1 MYLGLKGETERLI
14 RAIAGKTGDHTYQ
27 VPRLDVSTHA
37 WNTIEHDHHEIHAGS
52 SFSAYYSRTT
62 DATDAHRSG
71 IYLLTPDTAKEL
83 HFVVEFSASFA
94 AFFSICEGVTIDL
107 NEGTNGVAIYNRDRN
122 STKTSVA
129 KDNATAHTANKVTT
143 FTEAEIAA
151 ANFAAGTIIR
161 TEPLIAGGGPK
172 PAGGSSRGAQE
183 YILKKN
189 TPYVFLL
196 TNVGANANVHHILLD
211 WYEHTPKGV

>member
-1 MYLGLKGETERLI
+1 MELNPNADKYFKGIL
-14 RAIAGKTGDHTYQ
+14 GKTGDNAYQ
-27 VPRLDVSTHA
+27 VPRLDASTHVLS
-37 WNTIEHDHHEIHAGS
+37 TIEYEHHEIHAGS
-52 SFSAYYSRTT
+52 SFSAYYARTT
-62 DATDAHRSG
+62 DPTDAHRSG
-71 IYLLTPDTAKEL
+71 IYLLTPDTSKEL
-83 HFVVEFSASFA
+83 HLVVEFSASFA

-107 NEGTNGVAIYNRDRN
+107 NEGTNGVSIYNRDRN

-211 WYEHTPKGV
+211 WYEHQKRDA